1 LFGSRINNLTAI
13 DTAIG

>member
-1 LFGSRINNLTAI
+1 MMMIAI